1 LPGVTTAGT
10 LDRVSSPDYPRLI
23 DELAELVD
31 MINAGN
37 AGLRALYRLLE
48 IGRQALEVPGLLF
61 VEYAPKGGR
70 VIAATAALEWAVGRP
85 MNTSEPVMARF
96 LAGARV
102 QELSIDDLPTELA
115 AQLRGR
121 GLCRSLSSLAELGGL
136 VVGSLHAYFRDADGR
151 ATGAQRSI
159 AGFLANSAAHLYGDG
174 NGLPTHGDG
183 PVVATLTE
191 GLAILT
197 AYNEVRLWNPAAERA
212 TGVRAADVLGG
223 PVPLPV
229 PAPGGSLD
237 HRLPD
242 GRWLQVSVADLPGT
256 QSRVVTFRDTTD
268 VRRRE
273 RDRDL
278 FIAVTSHELRT
289 PVTVIKGYADT
300 LTVHWES
307 LDEVA
312 RRDAVRVLGQ
322 RASELARLV
331 DRLLTAAS
339 QANAGVSGTAPEP
352 FELIDA
358 LREGIAGLPAD
369 LRRALRVRLPTS
381 LAKAYGDRASVGIIL
396 TELVT
401 NAVKYSADEVDVLL
415 TAEADRQTVYFRVAD
430 RGIGVRPEHVE
441 RAFERF
447 WQGEAD
453 DQRRYGGVGLGLYLV
468 RRIVERQNGW
478 VSLRPR
484 ERGGTVVEVR
494 LPRADGAGEV

>member
-1 LPGVTTAGT
+1 VA
-10 LDRVSSPDYPRLI
+10 SPDYPRMI
-23 DELAELVD
+23 DEMTDLVD
-31 MINAGN
+31 MVNAGN

-48 IGRQALEVPGLLF
+48 IGRQALDVPGMVF
-61 VEYAPKGGR
+61 IEYAPKGGR
-70 VIAATAALEWAVGRP
+70 VIAATASVEWAVGRP
-85 MNTSEPVMARF
+85 VDTAEPVMARF
-96 LAGARV
+96 LAGPRV
-102 QELSIDDLPTELA
+102 QELLVDDLPADFA

-121 GLCRSLSSLAELGGL
+121 GLRRTLCALAELGGL
-136 VVGSLHAYFRDADGR
+136 VVGSLHGYFRDLDNKASEE
-151 ATGAQRSI
+151 QRSI
-159 AGFLANSAAHLYGDG
+159 AAYLANSAAHLYGDR
-174 NGLPTHGDG
+174 NGLPTFGDG
-183 PVVATLTE
+183 PVVAPLNE

-229 PAPGGSLD
+229 PASGASLE

-300 LTVHWES
+300 LTEHWES
-307 LDEVA
+307 LDEPA
-312 RRDAVRVLGQ
+312 RQDAVRVLGQ
-322 RASELARLV
+322 RASDLAKLV

-339 QANAGVSGTAPEP
+339 QASGTGSGTALVP
-352 FELIDA
+352 FDLIEA
-358 LREGIAGLPAD
+358 LRDATAGLPAD
-369 LRRALRVRLPTS
+369 LRRGLRVRLPGT
-381 LAKAYGDRASVGIIL
+381 LPKAYGDRTSVATIL

-401 NAVKYSADEVDVLL
+401 NALKYSAEEVDVLL
-415 TAEADRQTVYFRVAD
+415 TADADRQTVYYRVAD

-441 RAFERF
+441 QAFERF

-468 RRIVERQNGW
+468 RRIVERQDGW

-484 ERGGTVVEVR
+484 ERGGTVAEVR
-494 LPRADGAGEV
+494 LPRADSAGEA